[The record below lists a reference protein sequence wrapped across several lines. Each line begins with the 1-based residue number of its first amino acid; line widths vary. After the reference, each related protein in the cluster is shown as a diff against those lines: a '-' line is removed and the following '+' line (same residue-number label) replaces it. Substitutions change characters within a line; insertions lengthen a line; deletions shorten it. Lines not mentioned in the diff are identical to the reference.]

1 MSATI
6 TPVDASETATA
17 PAPAHRLRR
26 FARPAAALLSGFVL
40 YLSFPPRPL
49 WWLAPP
55 AFALLGWA
63 LRGRRLRAGFGLGY
77 LAGLG
82 FLLPLL
88 VWTGEEVGPGPWLA
102 LAAVEALFVA
112 AAGLGVAA
120 VSRLPWWPFFAAG
133 VWILAEG
140 ARARVPFGG
149 FPWGKIAFGQADGVF
164 LPLAAVGGTPL
175 LGFAVALCGFGLYEA
190 ARLVR
195 ARRAQGGPEG
205 SATAPGSPAPDAPAT
220 ASGTAAPGAVSAAS
234 GASAMASGSTAPD
247 TTSAASG
254 STAPDADAT
263 ASGATA
269 SGASAPDATTGTPS
283 AIDAA
288 PPRPA
293 TGVGTG
299 TTPGRPATGATPP
312 RPGTL
317 PRGPLVAAALAVL
330 LPVTGALAALPL
342 VDDSAED
349 GTATVAA
356 VQGNVPR
363 LGLDFNAQRR
373 AVLDNHA
380 ARTRE
385 LAEAVKEKREPQ
397 PDFVLWPENSSDIDP
412 YANADAADVID
423 EAVRAIGAPTVIG
436 AVIAPETGKLRN
448 TLIQWEPGRG
458 PVATY
463 DKRHVQPFGEY
474 IPMRPLVRIFNSNV
488 DRVSRDFGPG
498 HEVGVFD
505 LAGTKVGLATCYE
518 AAFDWAVRD
527 TVTHGAQLITV
538 PSNNATFGRSEM
550 TYQQLAM
557 SRVRAVEHS
566 RAVVVP
572 VTSGVSAVIR
582 PDGEVVAQTRMFT
595 PDVLVEKVP
604 LRSSQTPATRMGTL
618 PEALLAALAAAGLG
632 WSALRSVR
640 ARRTRA
646 E

>member
-1 MSATI
+1 MSATTTPVDASD
-6 TPVDASETATA
+6 TPVDASETDTA

-88 VWTGEEVGPGPWLA
+88 VWTGEEVGPVPWLA

-112 AAGLGVAA
+112 AAGLGIAA

-149 FPWGKIAFGQADGVF
+149 FPWGKIAFGQADGLF

-190 ARLVR
+190 ARLAR
-195 ARRAQGGPEG
+195 ARRALGASGGP
-205 SATAPGSPAPDAPAT
+205 ATAPGASTPGAPAA
-220 ASGTAAPGAVSAAS
+220 ASGTATPGTFSAAS
-234 GASAMASGSTAPD
+234 DAS
-247 TTSAASG
+247 
-254 STAPDADAT
+254 

-269 SGASAPDATTGTPS
+269 AGASAPDAPDGTPP
-283 AIDAA
+283 ATDAA
-288 PPRPA
+288 PPRTA
-293 TGVGTG
+293 TDVETGTG
-299 TTPGRPATGATPP
+299 GAPSRTGAV
-312 RPGTL
+312 

-330 LPVTGALAALPL
+330 VPVTGALAALPL

-356 VQGNVPR
+356 IQGNVPR

-385 LAEAVKEKREPQ
+385 LAQAVEEKREPQ

-436 AVIAPETGKLRN
+436 AVVAPETGKLRN

-498 HEVGVFD
+498 NKIGVFD

-572 VTSGVSAVIR
+572 VTSGVSAIIR

-595 PDVLVEKVP
+595 PDVLVEEVP

-640 ARRTRA
+640 ARRTRTQ
-646 E
+646 